1 MVCVAEYRPPPP
13 NGPLGRNQGASDE
26 SSCCDAYGQCRSG
39 RIVQIRQN
47 GAMRLEIVHFPI
59 LRWVAQ
65 FPRRRRNNRNR
76 GTYALDRRRRP
87 ASGELGR
94 VFRLATVL
102 PWRHYSSLLTTVQ

>member
-59 LRWVAQ
+59 LRLVAH
-65 FPRRRRNNRNR
+65 FPLRRRNNRNS
-76 GTYALDRRRRP
+76 GTSALDRPLRT
-87 ASGELGR
+87 ASSAWGR
-94 VFRLATVL
+94 QFILATL
-102 PWRHYSSLLTTVQ
+102 